1 MARPFWGMFVAEV
14 RHRAADDGSFLLPAA
29 HSVKRPRIRPHAP
42 ANPETPRRLMPPT
55 GFSALEVAG
64 MEGLQ

>member
-42 ANPETPRRLMPPT
+42 RTPKPPD
-55 GFSALEVAG
+55 A
-64 MEGLQ
+64 